1 LGSRYGDPAYDGILP
16 AGHRLQMSEGWFTDL
31 SVQQDP
37 QLLSLHRTTTG
48 MAAVTGQPGNYT
60 MPNLETAVAALAGP
74 GGRIGI
80 PDPANTFFDIFVTV
94 DLDDFVQSGG
104 HAMPLGQV
112 VQFVNGHCTTQPG

>member
-1 LGSRYGDPAYDGILP
+1 MNAPLLTALAACAALPLPALAGDVDILKNRDSHVIVWNTFLGSRYGDPAYDGILP

-60 MPNLETAVAALAGP
+60 MPNLESAVA
-74 GGRIGI
+74 
-80 PDPANTFFDIFVTV
+80 
-94 DLDDFVQSGG
+94 
-104 HAMPLGQV
+104 
-112 VQFVNGHCTTQPG
+112 